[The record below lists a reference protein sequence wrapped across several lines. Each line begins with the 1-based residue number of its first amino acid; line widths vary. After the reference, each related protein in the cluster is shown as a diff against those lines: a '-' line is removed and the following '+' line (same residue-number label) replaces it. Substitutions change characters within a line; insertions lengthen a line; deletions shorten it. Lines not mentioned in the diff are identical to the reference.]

1 MSMTLRSVV
10 AAAAIILSSNSLAQN
25 GSDWT
30 NASLAEVQ
38 SAAKGGLKTAQ
49 YELGRRYE
57 EGIGLERDTNKA
69 RKWYKKAARDS
80 VSRHFVY
87 SGPVGSEQH
96 GRAIEIGRPR
106 VQPGIVAASIRLRAL
121 SKLEGH

>member
-1 MSMTLRSVV
+1 MSMRLRSGVV
-10 AAAAIILSSNSLAQN
+10 AVALIFSSNSLAQS
-25 GSDWT
+25 GSDWA

-57 EGIGLERDTNKA
+57 EGIGLERDTSKA
-69 RKWYKKAARDS
+69 RKWYKKAARDT
-80 VSRHFVY
+80 VGRNFVY

-96 GRAIEIGRPR
+96 GRAIEVGRPH
-106 VQPGIVAASIRLRAL
+106 VQPGLPAAATRLKDMERAD
-121 SKLEGH
+121 ER

>member
-1 MSMTLRSVV
+1 MSMTLRSAV

-57 EGIGLERDTNKA
+57 EGIGLERDTSKA
-69 RKWYKKAARDS
+69 RKWYKKAAGDT
-80 VSRHFVY
+80 VDQNFVY

-96 GRAIEIGRPR
+96 GRAIKVGRPH
-106 VQPGIVAASIRLRAL
+106 VQPGLPAAATRLKDMERAD
-121 SKLEGH
+121 ER